1 MGGSNRVGGLIVAMP
16 EPPDLAASSDR
27 GLITSR
33 SMALAI
39 YGTIAAGLA
48 LAIGADAGLGTWA
61 VITAVLAE
69 LLGFFLAHAYADMLG
84 EHLSQPGTPLWK
96 RFEKACSHD
105 VLLLVGGLPLVVVFM
120 VETAA
125 GLNANVGADIALALL
140 ITLLGTFGDHHG
152 PPVEGRLAG
161 GLRGR
166 PPGRRSRRARPR
178 AQAVPPLKAQVPVPG
193 WRGRPGH
200 CRTGGPAPTSVSSTT
215 CDITGWRPTAR
226 RPGRPSLAFD
236 QPACSA
242 RSRSHLCHE
251 RNSQMALRQCCRG
264 RGRTRR
270 RAGQA
275 LMDADDVRMTND
287 LEIKWEVHTAG
298 ERREAWFRARTARRF
313 SCSSAAAFRSICR
326 SAQPSLAEAGGSLCH
341 VGTGYRPLLA
351 GRGSFCRRHH
361 PLAWGPIAQNR
372 LPSGSPRRPPWQ
384 GRLP

>member
-140 ITLLGTFGDHHG
+140 ITLLGTFGTI
-152 PPVEGRLAG
+152 AA
-161 GLRGR
+161 
-166 PPGRRSRRARPR
+166 RRS
-178 AQAVPPLKAQVPVPG
+178 KAA
-193 WRGRPGH
+193 W
-200 CRTGGPAPTSVSSTT
+200 PA
-215 CDITGWRPTAR
+215 
-226 RPGRPSLAFD
+226 AF
-236 QPACSA
+236 
-242 RSRSHLCHE
+242 
-251 RNSQMALRQCCRG
+251 
-264 RGRTRR
+264 
-270 RAGQA
+270 
-275 LMDADDVRMTND
+275 
-287 LEIKWEVHTAG
+287 G
-298 ERREAWFRARTARRF
+298 EGVL
-313 SCSSAAAFRSICR
+313 AAALGALVLVLKLF
-326 SAQPSLAEAGGSLCH
+326 LH
-341 VGTGYRPLLA
+341 
-351 GRGSFCRRHH
+351 
-361 PLAWGPIAQNR
+361 
-372 LPSGSPRRPPWQ
+372 
-384 GRLP
+384 